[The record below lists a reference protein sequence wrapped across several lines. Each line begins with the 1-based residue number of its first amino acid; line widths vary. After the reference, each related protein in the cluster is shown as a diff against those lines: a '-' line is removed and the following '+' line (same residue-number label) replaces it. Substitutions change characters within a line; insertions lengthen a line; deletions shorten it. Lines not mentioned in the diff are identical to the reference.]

1 MKKVL
6 LVVMASL
13 MLVSMS
19 FAALGNFENTVPS
32 VNSDLEFKVEAMMN
46 FYNMG
51 LTSGQASN
59 LYNYL
64 VNTRVKIFTI
74 NTKINDTLKDTESD
88 LLGGDS
94 SGFTS
99 AMASIES
106 YKASIESM
114 YNDVFATAN
123 EILTTEQV
131 NALEEFVDCCDE
143 ELAELILSETFV
155 DLLGDYVNA
164 L

>member
-6 LVVMASL
+6 LVMMASL

-19 FAALGNFENTVPS
+19 FAALGNFENTATIA
-32 VNSDLEFKVEAMMN
+32 NSNLEFKVGALMN

-51 LTSGQASN
+51 LTSGQAGN

-74 NTKINDTLKDTESD
+74 NAKINETLKDTESD

-94 SGFTS
+94 SGYSS
-99 AMASIES
+99 AMTYVQSLNSSLDNIYSE
-106 YKASIESM
+106 
-114 YNDVFATAN
+114 VFATTN
-123 EILTTEQV
+123 KVLTTDQIET
-131 NALEEFVDCCDE
+131 LKEFVDCSDE

-155 DLLGDYVNA
+155 DLLGNYVNA